1 MGNSR
6 SLIASLIAIVATI
19 GVGVYV
25 GAFGSTHP
33 RCQPASADSAT
44 TLFAP
49 CQAFDMAAMERPAS
63 NRALEPISPAEPGNR
78 PPDNRPADN
87 RPADVASGEHAT
99 VGVAGSKP

>member
-1 MGNSR
+1 MGNSK

-25 GAFGSTHP
+25 GAFGSTDP

-63 NRALEPISPAEPGNR
+63 DTALGPISPAEPG
-78 PPDNRPADN
+78 NRPADN

-99 VGVAGSKP
+99 VGVAGSRPQR